1 MSQAMPK
8 SLTLAQHMCFS
19 LYSASLTMTKAYQ
32 PYLKPLKLTYPQYLV
47 MLTLG
52 EEEPRKVFEIGQLLY
67 LDSGTLTPILKK
79 LETLNYVRRVRCD
92 QDERCVL
99 VHLTPAGRAIQ
110 KKSQAI
116 PARVINASGCGPK
129 ELADLNDRLK
139 SLRAS
144 LRESL
149 EEPLQDAA

>member
-1 MSQAMPK
+1 MAKP
-8 SLTLAQHMCFS
+8 LVLAQHMCFS
-19 LYSASLTMTKAYQ
+19 LYSTSLAMTKVYQ

-52 EEEPRKVFEIGQLLY
+52 EKDARKVSEIGQLLF

-79 LETLNYVRRVRCD
+79 LETLGYVKRTRCD
-92 QDERCVL
+92 QDERCVW
-99 VHLTPAGRAIQ
+99 VNLTAAGRVVQ

-116 PARVINASGCGPK
+116 PACVIAASGCGLK
-129 ELADLNDRLK
+129 ERTDLNGRLQM
-139 SLRAS
+139 

-149 EEPLQDAA
+149 HDSLQDSR